1 MTVKPPGFSGI
12 EADVMSTTREQLRL
26 EEDRRHL
33 KYWKRWGPYLSER
46 AWGSVREDYSPYG
59 TAWDYFP
66 HDHARSR
73 AYRWNEDGLAGI
85 CDRHQRICFAIALW
99 NRRDPI
105 LKERLFGLTGNEGNH
120 GEDVKEYYFYVDS
133 TPTHSYMKFLYK
145 YPQAA
150 FPYSDLVD
158 ENRRR
163 GKSAAEYELV
173 DTGVFADG
181 RYFDVEVEYAKAD
194 PEDILIRIHVT
205 NRGPESAAI
214 DLLPTVW
221 FRNIW
226 SWYENPTRPSLA
238 RASANTIALDDPKYG
253 RRYLHCDDDVARR
266 LQPSVAPKLLFTENE
281 TNAERIFGVPSATPY
296 VKDAFHCFIV
306 NGEQNAVNPAG
317 RGTKA
322 AALYSLTVPAGET
335 STVQLRLTPDATA
348 GFGAAFDT
356 VFTARA
362 AEADEFYDSVIPP
375 DLSSDA
381 RNVARQALAGLLWS
395 KQYYHYVVKEWLNGD
410 PGQPPPPGDR
420 QRGRNNEWTHLYNS
434 DVISMP
440 DKWEYPWYAA
450 WDLAFHCVPLAL
462 VDPDFAKDQLTLLLR
477 EWYMHPNGQLPAY
490 EWAFGDVNPPVHA
503 WSAWRVYKIEQKRR
517 GKGDLK
523 FLERVFHK
531 LLLNFTWWVNRK
543 DAEGMNV
550 FQGGFLGLDNI
561 GVFDR
566 SAPLPTGGHLEQSD
580 GTSWMAMYSLNMLA
594 IALELGRHN
603 PAYEDVASKFWE
615 HFLNI
620 AHAMSGGTDHGGA
633 GHDLWHEEDGFF
645 YDVLHLPDDSR
656 QPLKVRS
663 LVGLIPL
670 LAVQT
675 LEPEMLERHDGFRRR
690 LDWFIE
696 HRPDLT
702 AAVACMET
710 TGHRDRRLLSIV
722 DGDQLRRIL
731 RVMLDERELLS
742 PYGIRSISRI
752 HKDNPYVLPVDGRDY
767 RVDYEPAESTTG
779 LFGGNSNWRGPIW
792 FPINFLLVEALQKFH
807 HYFGDDYRVE
817 CPTGSGN
824 MLTLAEVAT
833 ELSRRLTRIFLD
845 DAHGRRPVFGDTGL
859 FQNDPHW
866 HDLIPFHE
874 YFNGDTGTAVGASH
888 QTGWTALVAKLLQQ
902 SGESDESDRSRS
914 RSAQQRAPRGA
925 RQAVTM

>member
-1 MTVKPPGFSGI
+1 MN
-12 EADVMSTTREQLRL
+12 TTREDVRL
-26 EEDRRHL
+26 SEDRERT

-46 AWGSVREDYSPYG
+46 AWGSVREDYSSGG

-99 NRRDPI
+99 NGRDPI
-105 LKERLFGLTGNEGNH
+105 LKERLFGLTGSEGNH
-120 GEDVKEYYFYVDS
+120 GEDVKEYYFYTDS
-133 TPTHSYMKFLYK
+133 TPTHSYMRYLYK
-145 YPQAA
+145 YPQTA
-150 FPYSDLVD
+150 FPYGELVE

-163 GKSAAEYELV
+163 GKQAPEYELV
-173 DTGVFADG
+173 DTGAFDES
-181 RYFDVEVEYAKAD
+181 RYFDVAVEYAKSD
-194 PEDILIRIHVT
+194 PEDILIRIQVT
-205 NRGPESAAI
+205 NCGPEPASI
-214 DLLPTVW
+214 DVLPTVW

-226 SWYENPTRPSLA
+226 SWHENTSRPGLS
-238 RASANTIALDDPKYG
+238 RAAERNTIRLEDPKYG
-253 RRYLHCDDDVARR
+253 RRYLHCENTVE
-266 LQPSVAPKLLFTENE
+266 PELLFTENE
-281 TNAERIFGVPSATPY
+281 TNCERVFGSPSASPY
-296 VKDAFHCFIV
+296 VKDAFHRFIV
-306 NGEQNAVNPAG
+306 NGEQSAINPAE

-322 AALYSLTVPAGET
+322 AARYALTLSAGET
-335 STVQLRLTPDATA
+335 RTLQLRLNPDIEPAFGPAFDSVFEARIAEAGEFYETIIPAALSPDAA
-348 GFGAAFDT
+348 
-356 VFTARA
+356 
-362 AEADEFYDSVIPP
+362 
-375 DLSSDA
+375 
-381 RNVARQALAGLLWS
+381 NVARQAFAGLLWS
-395 KQYYHYVVKEWLNGD
+395 KQYYHYVVKQWLEGD
-410 PGQPPPPGDR
+410 AAQPAPPPDR
-420 QRGRNNEWTHLYNS
+420 QHGRNHEWTHLYNS

-490 EWAFGDVNPPVHA
+490 EWALGDVNPPVHA

-620 AHAMSGGTDHGGA
+620 AHAMSGGTEHGGA
-633 GHDLWHEEDGFF
+633 GHDLWDDEDGFF
-645 YDVLHLPDDSR
+645 YDVLHLPDDNHKR
-656 QPLKVRS
+656 LKVRS

-675 LEPEMLERHDGFRRR
+675 LEPEMLDRHQGFRRR
-690 LDWFIE
+690 LDWFVE

-702 AAVACMET
+702 KDVACMQT
-710 TGHRDRRLLSIV
+710 PGRRDRRLLSIV

-731 RVMLDERELLS
+731 RVMLDEREFLS
-742 PYGIRSISRI
+742 PYGIRSISRV
-752 HKDNPYVLPVDGRDY
+752 HKDQPYVLHVDGQDY
-767 RVDYEPAESTTG
+767 RVDYEPSESTTG

-807 HYFGDDYRVE
+807 HYFGDGYTVE
-817 CPTGSGN
+817 CPTGSGR
-824 MLTLAEVAT
+824 MMTLAEVAA
-833 ELSRRLTRIFLD
+833 EISQRLTRIFLD
-845 DAHGRRPVFGDTGL
+845 DANGRRPVFGENAL
-859 FQNDPHW
+859 FQLDPAW
-866 HDLIPFHE
+866 HHLIPFHE
-874 YFNGDTGTAVGASH
+874 YFNGDTGAAVGASH

-902 SGESDESDRSRS
+902 SGETDESDRSRT
-914 RSAQQRAPRGA
+914 RAAQQRAPRGA
-925 RQAVTM
+925 RQTIAV